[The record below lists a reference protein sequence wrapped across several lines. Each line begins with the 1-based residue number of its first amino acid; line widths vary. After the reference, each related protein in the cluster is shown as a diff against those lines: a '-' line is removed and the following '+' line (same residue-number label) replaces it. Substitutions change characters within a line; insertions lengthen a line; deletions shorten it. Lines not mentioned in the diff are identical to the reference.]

1 MQMLNLNDVAN
12 CERVTL
18 LLLLSFD
25 YKMQFR
31 TYMDFMY
38 RSNSVVVAETDENKF
53 RTLLLSDGHHTLTWT
68 R

>member
-38 RSNSVVVAETDENKF
+38 RSNSVVVAETAENKF